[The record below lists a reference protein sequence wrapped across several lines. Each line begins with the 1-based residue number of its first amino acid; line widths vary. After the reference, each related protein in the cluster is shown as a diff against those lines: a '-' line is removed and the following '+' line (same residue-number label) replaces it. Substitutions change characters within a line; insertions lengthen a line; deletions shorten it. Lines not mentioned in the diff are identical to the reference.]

1 MERRQSTTGP
11 TAAVTVR
18 WREKLVFEGGAQG
31 RPAVTVDGDSKIA
44 TSPVELLLVSAASCT
59 AADVVDILQKMRVDL
74 RGLQVEVLGARRDEY
89 PRRFT
94 AIQFHFQVTGAGV
107 DETKVRRAVDLSLEK
122 YCSVMNSL
130 APDIQVG
137 YDVSLA

>member
-1 MERRQSTTGP
+1 MASP
-11 TAAVTVR
+11 TASVSIR
-18 WREKLVFEGGAQG
+18 WREGLLFEGGGAG
-31 RPAVTVDGDSKIA
+31 RPPVTVDGDSRAA
-44 TSPVELLLVSAASCT
+44 TSPVEMLLVAAATCT
-59 AADVVDILQKMRVDL
+59 AADVVDILKKMRVGL
-74 RGLQVEVLGARRDEY
+74 RSLEIEIQGTRREEH

-94 AIQFHFQVTGAGV
+94 AIHFLFRVAGSGA

-137 YDVSLA
+137 YGVALE

>member
-1 MERRQSTTGP
+1 VERRQSLSGP
-11 TAAVTVR
+11 TAAVTIQ
-18 WREKLVFEGGAQG
+18 WRENLVFEGGHPG
-31 RPAVTVDGDSKIA
+31 RPSVTVDGDSKIA
-44 TSPVELLLVSAASCT
+44 TSPVELLLVAGATCT
-59 AADVVDILQKMRVDL
+59 AADVVDILKKMRVDL
-74 RGLQVEVLGARRDEY
+74 RSLDIDVQGMRREDH

-94 AIQFHFQVTGAGV
+94 AIHFLFRVAGSGA

-137 YDVSLA
+137 YDVALE

>member
-1 MERRQSTTGP
+1 VQGTRQ
-11 TAAVTVR
+11 
-18 WREKLVFEGGAQG
+18 EEH
-31 RPAVTVDGDSKIA
+31 
-44 TSPVELLLVSAASCT
+44 
-59 AADVVDILQKMRVDL
+59 
-74 RGLQVEVLGARRDEY
+74 

-94 AIQFHFQVTGAGV
+94 AIHFQVRVSGTGA

-137 YDVSLA
+137 YNVTVA